1 MNEALLLELNRLT
14 GFQRAVRDHFQQGGS
29 IMAAFFVLAGIVAVV
44 VLVKLLTQSQKRSER
59 PTATDQPQALF
70 ADLLAG
76 LELTQQQRRLLTAVA
91 QELGI
96 KNPAVI
102 LLSGTLFD
110 QYVGRW
116 YERSRGQTGAV
127 GATPDARHIAHLRAH
142 LFPNILS
149 RVGTE
154 QMGL

>member
-14 GFQRAVRDHFQQGGS
+14 DFQRAVRDHFQQGGS
-29 IMAAFFVLAGIVAVV
+29 IMAAFFVVAGIVAVV
-44 VLVKLLTQSQKRSER
+44 VLVKLLTQSQKRSGR
-59 PTATDQPQALF
+59 PTVTDQPQELF

-91 QELGI
+91 QEFGI

-102 LLSGTLFD
+102 LMSVALFD

-116 YERSRGQTGAV
+116 RERSRGKTDAV
-127 GATPDARHIAHLRAH
+127 GAAPDAQHIARLRAH
-142 LFPNILS
+142 LFPTILS

-154 QMGL
+154 QMIL